1 MDNVLY
7 SNGLVFS
14 VLGNLSNNPQL
25 FHEQSDVL
33 KEDLFMND
41 FHKVVFNALQTMTYT
56 ADNIS
61 EVTVLDMDTY
71 LKEYPSYYKTWQAN
85 NGVEFLDD
93 AKNHANESLFNSSV
107 NTLNKYLLLRT
118 YDSKGIDIRDL
129 YRYDGSDDERSQDAN
144 TLQGMSVSDIT
155 EYFTQK
161 VIDVRENFDSGDDG
175 IVKFDL
181 KDDIDQLAVKLQEE
195 PELGLPFASPI
206 YNWLFRGMR
215 GGKYMLRSAESGSG
229 KTRMAMKDMLFV
241 SATERY
247 LPGHGVWQDLGPAV
261 PTLVIST
268 ELNKIEL
275 QTIALAYLTGMTTSK
290 IEDGNF
296 ELGEEERLAKGV
308 EIIKE
313 SNIHFVY
320 IDDFSTNDIQMLI
333 EEHVMKYDVKVV
345 VFDYIQS
352 TPKLTRTLQ
361 DGYGH
366 TLREDEV
373 LAGLSRRLKFLAEK
387 FEIFIMSATQLNG
400 KSKDDSLSNSRDSNA
415 IRGSRAVVDKIDY
428 GVILA
433 RPTPMDLKALEKTNK
448 GVEGFGELVPDYGT
462 FIYKNRAGLD
472 HIVLWSQNN
481 LGNMN
486 DKFLYA
492 TDFNYNR
499 IDVKE
504 IEAYVSYGDDYEEES
519 KRDIVF

>member
-25 FHEQSDVL
+25 FHEKSDVL
-33 KEDLFMND
+33 KEDLFLND
-41 FHKVVFNALQTMTYT
+41 FHKVVFNAIQTMTYSS
-56 ADNIS
+56 DNATEIS
-61 EVTVLDMDTY
+61 VLDVDTY
-71 LKEYPSYYKTWQAN
+71 LKAYPTYYKTWEAN
-85 NGVEFLDD
+85 NGVDFLND
-93 AKNHANESLFNSSV
+93 AKNNANVSLFDSGV
-107 NTLNKYLLLRT
+107 DTLNKYLLLRT
-118 YDSKGIDIRDL
+118 YDSKGIDIHDL
-129 YRYDGSDDERSQDAN
+129 YRYDGSDEERNQDAK

-181 KDDIDQLAVKLQEE
+181 KDDIESLVGRLSEE
-195 PELGLPFASPI
+195 PEMGLPFSSPI

-229 KTRMAMKDMLFV
+229 KTRQAMRDMLFV

-247 LPGHGVWQDLGPAV
+247 LPGYGTWQDLGPAV
-261 PTLVIST
+261 PTLMIST

-275 QTIALAYLTGMTTSK
+275 QTIALAYITGLTTSQ

-296 ELGEEERLAKGV
+296 NVGEQERLEKGV
-308 EIIKE
+308 EIIKK
-313 SNIHFVY
+313 SNIKFVY
-320 IDDFSTNDIQMLI
+320 IDDFSANDIQMLI
-333 EEHVMKYDVKVV
+333 EEHVMKYDTKIV

-366 TLREDEV
+366 QLREDEV

-387 FEIFIMSATQLNG
+387 FDIFIMSATQLNA
-400 KSKDDSLSNSRDSNA
+400 KSKDDSLFNSRDANA

-428 GVILA
+428 GIILA
-433 RPTPMDLKALEKTNK
+433 RPTPLDLKALSKSVGK
-448 GVEGFGELVPDYGT
+448 EGFGDMTPDYAT
-462 FIYKNRAGLD
+462 FVYKNRAGLD
-472 HIVLWSQNN
+472 HIVLWSKNN

-486 DKFLYA
+486 DQFMYA
-492 TDFNYNR
+492 TDYNYNL

-504 IEAYVSYGDDYEEES
+504 IEAFVGYEEEYQEETN
-519 KRDIVF
+519 DEVVF